1 MTAYFSAELLAR
13 GKLSNKALSERK
25 SFASIRACRPWRVIR
40 GQTLLAGILVLLFF
54 PSAFAQSDFSAFWKK
69 FKAGVAAGD
78 KATVAEMTKFPLSMP
93 YEVKAVKNKENFL
106 RRYNEIFK
114 GEANAA
120 QCFKSAEPHK
130 ESDRRYG
137 IFCPFK
143 ETPDDKEDTPI
154 NFIFELTKNGWKFVG
169 LDNINE

>member
-1 MTAYFSAELLAR
+1 MTSNMNSIKSYKMTRETSPSLQFSAMRLPCRRWTWLAAILILL
-13 GKLSNKALSERK
+13 S
-25 SFASIRACRPWRVIR
+25 
-40 GQTLLAGILVLLFF
+40 F
-54 PSAFAQSDFSAFWKK
+54 PSVFAQSEFSAFWKK
-69 FKAGVAAGD
+69 FKTGVAAGD

-106 RRYNEIFK
+106 RRYDEIFK

-120 QCFKSAEPHK
+120 QCFKGVEPHK
-130 ESDRRYG
+130 QSDRQYD
-137 IFCPFK
+137 IYCPFK

-154 NFIFELTKNGWKFVG
+154 RFIFELTKNGWKFVG

>member
-1 MTAYFSAELLAR
+1 MKSNMNSIKSYTMTQEMSPSLLQFLAMR
-13 GKLSNKALSERK
+13 LPCRRWTWLAAILILLS
-25 SFASIRACRPWRVIR
+25 
-40 GQTLLAGILVLLFF
+40 F
-54 PSAFAQSDFSAFWKK
+54 PSVFAQSEFSAFWKK

-106 RRYNEIFK
+106 RRYDEIFK

-120 QCFKSAEPHK
+120 QCFKGVEPHK
-130 ESDRRYG
+130 QSDRQYD
-137 IFCPFK
+137 IYCPFK

-154 NFIFELTKNGWKFVG
+154 RFIFELTKNGWKFVG

>member
-1 MTAYFSAELLAR
+1 MTRCTTKNDMASENCN
-13 GKLSNKALSERK
+13 GNKVLSELN
-25 SFASIRACRPWRVIR
+25 SFASIRVIR
-40 GQTLLAGILVLLFF
+40 GQTWLAAVLILLSF
-54 PSAFAQSDFSAFWKK
+54 PNVFAESDFSAFWKK